1 MRTFSDIRVVGAGLI
16 GTSIALGLKS
26 AGYTLTIEDEDP
38 EAEVIA
44 QSLIGQVGEGV
55 APDLIVIATPISSIS
70 KLVFEYGTKYS
81 QATLI
86 DIGGLK
92 SEVLAEVEKFP
103 EISARFCATHP
114 MAGREISGALA
125 ARGDLFE
132 GRIWIYTP
140 SVNATSLATERAL
153 EVIRA
158 LGASEVLLGAREHDQ
173 AIAGI
178 SHLPQIVSSLLS
190 ATLIDLSDR
199 DIKLA
204 GQGLKDVSRL
214 AASNADLWSELLHAN
229 SAAVIAFLEIFS
241 VHLDDLSTSLQN
253 DDLRKTREIIALGN
267 ENHAPESISVAAAA
281 MIEPA
286 GNSLRCVEASGLTE
300 NQKLLILGSGT
311 IGLLAAQF
319 ALAKNIEV
327 HIAGHRESSLQLA
340 RELGVLHTH
349 LIEDLKNN
357 PIREFDAVIEASSDE
372 TMPALALQKVL
383 PGGRVVLIGLSEA
396 PSLIDTRT
404 SVLQDLTIVG
414 ILSASPGLKGAIDYF
429 ASGSVNPEPL
439 ISEVIGFHQV
449 ADRLQGHRGVDAKPA
464 PKIHVD
470 PRI

>member
-70 KLVFEYGTKYS
+70 KLVLEYGTKYS

-241 VHLDDLSTSLQN
+241 AHLDDLSTSLQN

-267 ENHAPESISVAAAA
+267 ENHARIPGKHGGKKRDYWFLPII
-281 MIEPA
+281 IEDKP
-286 GNSLRCVEASGLTE
+286 G
-300 NQKLLILGSGT
+300 Q
-311 IGLLAAQF
+311 
-319 ALAKNIEV
+319 LAKI
-327 HIAGHRESSLQLA
+327 
-340 RELGVLHTH
+340 
-349 LIEDLKNN
+349 
-357 PIREFDAVIEASSDE
+357 FDAC
-372 TMPALALQKVL
+372 ALVGANV
-383 PGGRVVLIGLSEA
+383 E
-396 PSLIDTRT
+396 
-404 SVLQDLTIVG
+404 DLTIEHTPGQESGLVTLA
-414 ILSASPGLKGAIDYF
+414 LSKSDSAKVFDQLLLEGWKVHQPRES
-429 ASGSVNPEPL
+429 
-439 ISEVIGFHQV
+439 IG
-449 ADRLQGHRGVDAKPA
+449 
-464 PKIHVD
+464 
-470 PRI
+470 